1 VARFALISGVPRAG
15 KSSLSDAIVAR
26 HPGFTHVP
34 LDRYVIPVPASQS
47 FLEWIATPACIAWDR
62 LLAHIAI
69 LELGSHCYTPHP
81 DWKDGRGEWTS
92 DGGAI
97 AHGPG
102 RRMEPARV
110 GYLVPGTHAFAFPAS
125 VGPAIRIFV
134 DTPEDVIAQRLSGG
148 RERGERAKATIR
160 KWLGANPQLIAA
172 QAPLA
177 DFVIDGTVGREEQL
191 ARFMKKAGAFFGLAP
206 PG

>member
-1 VARFALISGVPRAG
+1 MARFA
-15 KSSLSDAIVAR
+15 
-26 HPGFTHVP
+26 
-34 LDRYVIPVPASQS
+34 
-47 FLEWIATPACIAWDR
+47 E
-62 LLAHIAI
+62 
-69 LELGSHCYTPHP
+69 
-81 DWKDGRGEWTS
+81 
-92 DGGAI
+92 GGAI
-97 AHGPG
+97 GHGPG
-102 RRMEPARV
+102 RRMEPAPV

-191 ARFMKKAGAFFGLAP
+191 ARFMTKAGAFFGLAP